1 MKRKKSSKLF
11 SFVHWKTIFY
21 LLLLWTVFPSALANA
36 STNVSSDSE
45 APAPPQWILN
55 HGPAAKQA
63 IVGQGDLIQALGI
76 TRILPTGSDVTLTLP
91 MAKKDAFA
99 AEKFPFFA
107 MRYRMTTPIKTGGLF
122 FTTDTLASLS
132 DKSYSPFPILGDG
145 QWRHVVFDM
154 RTCAHGQWKGEIRS
168 FRLDPTNPSTPDS
181 ILEVSR
187 FGFFPSVDAAEAFL
201 NQANDEPDYSLD
213 SILRGTFFQCLIPG
227 GTLADGWKEEDFRLN
242 LSDETRLKLQT
253 ERLGAQFTVC
263 RNGEPVPCRVNQRG
277 FAWYLAEK
285 PGFYSLEPIN
295 SPESIN
301 SVGLAKPVKSAQST
315 ESIQPA
321 EQIGPTKPI
330 EQTKQTASE
339 ESKDSPKAPG
349 QTDAKAG
356 KKAHLTPLPLPKEM
370 AEQFGCSISSP
381 FAPSHFTR
389 ERIRIGGWG
398 LTHSCD
404 WDPKFLKNY
413 ADCGFDLLI
422 ATGSES
428 STTFRPFLFQ
438 ECDKYGIEVYVND
451 GGWLKPE
458 TAGLEYFDHPS
469 FCGHYLTDEPGTD
482 AYPRWRKAA
491 ADYQNAT
498 GKIPFINLLPMYAN
512 AAQLK
517 FGAGAAAIEYYDSDP
532 DLYRK
537 YCEKY
542 CDQVPTDYI
551 CTDIYPLNWRN
562 GMRFTYPEY
571 VESINIIAS
580 VARERN
586 KEFWC
591 CIQTFGWIPSKRTPN
606 AAEFRWQCW
615 SLLSFGCR
623 GILCWVYP
631 ATTQD
636 FPSLVDW
643 KDEKTPAWYDAQTV
657 FREIRSVSDVFC
669 RYRSLGAFTHNASKE
684 VPYLQMTNEYQNF
697 KTIREIQS
705 PDPLLIGC
713 FEAKNAPEK
722 TAFSLVN
729 MTELHAAQ
737 TAVAKIRIEGKK
749 ITAWRRGVP
758 EMITPDKD
766 GLYVFPLE
774 TGEGIFVTVE

>member
-1 MKRKKSSKLF
+1 MNLKNFKKF
-11 SFVHWKTIFY
+11 SFSILSIFLCLVFCGMCKTEI
-21 LLLLWTVFPSALANA
+21 LAEQTPA
-36 STNVSSDSE
+36 ETSK
-45 APAPPQWILN
+45 APHWILN
-55 HGPAAKQA
+55 HGSAAKQVL
-63 IVGQGDLIQALGI
+63 VGQGDLLLTLGLLQI
-76 TRILPTGSDVTLTLP
+76 KPTGTDTTITIP
-91 MAKKDAFA
+91 MASKDAFS

-107 MRYRMTTPIKTGGLF
+107 MRYRMTTPIKTAGIF
-122 FTTDTLASLS
+122 FTTDTLKSLS
-132 DKSYSPFPILGDG
+132 DQSYSPFPIIGDG
-145 QWRHVVFDM
+145 QWRHAILDL
-154 RTCAHGQWKGEIRS
+154 RTCAHGEWKGMIHS

-181 ILEVSR
+181 KLEISR
-187 FGFFPSVDAAEAFL
+187 LGFFHSAESAENFL
-201 NQANDEPDYSLD
+201 RQANDMPDYSMD
-213 SILRGTFFQCLIPG
+213 TILQGQTFRCFIPG
-227 GTLADGWKEEDFRLN
+227 NTLSEGWKDEDFRLKV
-242 LSDETRLKLQT
+242 SEEIFQKIRR
-253 ERLGAQFTVC
+253 ERCGAQFTVC
-263 RNGEPVPCRVNQRG
+263 RDGEPVPCRVNQCG

-285 PGFYSLEPIN
+285 PGIYSLEPIDKIPN
-295 SPESIN
+295 
-301 SVGLAKPVKSAQST
+301 
-315 ESIQPA
+315 
-321 EQIGPTKPI
+321 
-330 EQTKQTASE
+330 ASNHE
-339 ESKDSPKAPG
+339 
-349 QTDAKAG
+349 
-356 KKAHLTPLPLPKEM
+356 KKASLKPLPLPQKLTET
-370 AEQFGCSISSP
+370 FKCSVSSP
-381 FAPSHFTR
+381 FKPEYFTR

-398 LTHSCD
+398 LTHASE
-404 WDPKFLKNY
+404 WNKKFLKNY

-428 STTFRPFLFQ
+428 STALRSSLLH

-451 GGWLKPE
+451 GGWIKPE

-482 AYPRWRKAA
+482 AYPHWGKAA
-491 ADYQNAT
+491 DDYLKHT

-532 DLYRK
+532 NLYRK

-562 GMRFTYPEY
+562 GTRFTYPEY

-631 ATTQD
+631 ALKPEI
-636 FPSLVDW
+636 PSLVDW
-643 KDEKTPAWYDAQTV
+643 NNEKTPAWYDARTV
-657 FREIRSVSDVFC
+657 FQEIRKVSDVFC
-669 RYRSLGAFTHNASKE
+669 AYRNLGAFTHNASKE
-684 VPYLQMTNEYQNF
+684 VPYLQMTNEYQKF
-697 KTIREIQS
+697 QTIQEIQS
-705 PDPLLIGC
+705 SDPLLIGC
-713 FEAKNAPEK
+713 FESKEASGK
-722 TAFSLVN
+722 TAFSIVN

-737 TAVAKIRIEGKK
+737 TAVAKLRIRGKK
-749 ITAWRRGVP
+749 ITAWYRGIPKTV
-758 EMITPDKD
+758 TPDEN
-766 GLYVFPLE
+766 GFCVFPLE

>member
-1 MKRKKSSKLF
+1 MKRKKSSGTFSYVLRNTLYLSLQWTLF
-11 SFVHWKTIFY
+11 LGI
-21 LLLLWTVFPSALANA
+21 SAGVLPAAETSNA
-36 STNVSSDSE
+36 
-45 APAPPQWILN
+45 PQWILN

-63 IVGQGDLIQALGI
+63 IIGQGDLIQALGT
-76 TRILPTGSDVTLTLP
+76 TRIQTTGTDVTLTLP
-91 MAKKDAFA
+91 MTKNEAFP
-99 AEKFPFFA
+99 AEKFPVFA
-107 MRYRMTTPIKTGGLF
+107 MRYRMVTPIKTGGIF
-122 FTTDTLASLS
+122 FTTDTLTALS

-145 QWRHVVFDM
+145 QWRHAVLDM
-154 RTCAHGQWKGEIRS
+154 RTCAHGQWKGTIRS
-168 FRLDPTNPSTPDS
+168 FRLDPTNPSVPDS
-181 ILEVSR
+181 TLEVSR
-187 FGFFPSVDAAEAFL
+187 LGFFPSVEAAEAFL
-201 NQANDEPDYSLD
+201 NQANDEPDYSQD
-213 SILRGTFFQCLIPG
+213 TILRGNYFQCFIPA
-227 GTLADGWKEEDFRLN
+227 GTLSDGWNEEDFRLN
-242 LSDETRLKLQT
+242 IPDETLLKLRA
-253 ERLGAQFTVC
+253 EPVGAQYTVC
-263 RNGEPVPCRVNQRG
+263 RNGKPVPCCVNRRG

-285 PGFYSLEPIN
+285 PGNYSLEPI
-295 SPESIN
+295 
-301 SVGLAKPVKSAQST
+301 
-315 ESIQPA
+315 
-321 EQIGPTKPI
+321 
-330 EQTKQTASE
+330 KQTNRTD
-339 ESKDSPKAPG
+339 SKS
-349 QTDAKAG
+349 
-356 KKAHLTPLPLPKEM
+356 KKNVELTPQSLPQKL

-381 FAPSHFTR
+381 FAPNHFTR

-404 WDPKFLKNY
+404 WNPKFLKNY

-422 ATGSES
+422 ATGTES
-428 STTFRPFLFQ
+428 SATFRPFLFQ

-469 FCGHYLTDEPGTD
+469 FCGHYLTDEPGTN
-482 AYPRWRKAA
+482 AYPHWGKAA
-491 ADYQNAT
+491 EDYRNAT

-517 FGAGAAAIEYYDSDP
+517 FGASAAAIEYYDSDP
-532 DLYRK
+532 NLYRK

-551 CTDIYPLNWRN
+551 CTDIYPLNWQN
-562 GMRFTYPEY
+562 GMRYTYPEY
-571 VESINIIAS
+571 LESINIIAS
-580 VARERN
+580 VARERK

-631 ATTQD
+631 ASNPD

-657 FREIRSVSDVFC
+657 FREIRKISDVYC
-669 RYRSLGAFTHNASKE
+669 SYRNLGVFTHNASKE
-684 VPYLQMTNEYQNF
+684 TPYLQTSNEYQNF

-705 PDPLLIGC
+705 ADPLLIGC
-713 FEAKNAPEK
+713 FESVETPKK

-737 TAVAKIRIEGKK
+737 TAVAKLRIDGRK

-758 EMITPDKD
+758 EIVAPDEN